1 MIKDIEGII
10 LDERAYGE
18 TSKIINILT
27 KEYGIIGVIAK
38 GSRTLKSELRSVTG
52 KLTYGIFHMYY
63 KENKLST
70 LISVDVLNTFK
81 NIKKDIMKI
90 TYSSFILDLAHQVAK
105 QNYQTDIYNL
115 LIASLVK
122 IEENFDPLVI
132 TNILELKYLSYLGV
146 MPVLD
151 ACSMCGNKENIIT
164 LSIDKGGYICRE
176 CHTNE
181 KIVDIKTIKL
191 IRMFYYVDIS
201 KITKLEISNKVKEE
215 INEFLDNYYD
225 KYTGLYLKTKTLL
238 KDLNRI
244 G

>member
-105 QNYQTDIYNL
+105 QNYQADIYNL
-115 LIASLVK
+115 LIASLIK

-151 ACSMCGNKENIIT
+151 ACSICGNKENIIT
-164 LSIDKGGYICRE
+164 LSVDKGGYLCQN
-176 CHTNE
+176 CYTND
-181 KIVDIKTIKL
+181 KIVDTKTIKL

-201 KITKLEISNKVKEE
+201 KITKLEVSNKVKEE

-225 KYTGLYLKTKTLL
+225 KYTGLYLKTKNLL

>member
-90 TYSSFILDLAHQVAK
+90 TYSSFIL
-105 QNYQTDIYNL
+105 
-115 LIASLVK
+115 
-122 IEENFDPLVI
+122 E
-132 TNILELKYLSYLGV
+132 
-146 MPVLD
+146 
-151 ACSMCGNKENIIT
+151 
-164 LSIDKGGYICRE
+164 
-176 CHTNE
+176 
-181 KIVDIKTIKL
+181 
-191 IRMFYYVDIS
+191 
-201 KITKLEISNKVKEE
+201 
-215 INEFLDNYYD
+215 
-225 KYTGLYLKTKTLL
+225 
-238 KDLNRI
+238 
-244 G
+244 

>member
-132 TNILELKYLSYLGV
+132 TNILKLKYLSYLGV

-181 KIVDIKTIKL
+181 KIVDTKTIKL

>member
-181 KIVDIKTIKL
+181 KIVDTKTIKL

>member
-146 MPVLD
+146 IPILD

-164 LSIDKGGYICRE
+164 ISIDKGGYICRE

-181 KIVDIKTIKL
+181 KIVDTKTIKL

>member
-132 TNILELKYLSYLGV
+132 TNILELKYLCWLGV
-146 MPVLD
+146 IPMLD
-151 ACSMCGNKENIIT
+151 ACSICGNKENIIT
-164 LSIDKGGYICRE
+164 ISIDKGGYICRE

-181 KIVDIKTIKL
+181 KIVDTKTIKL

>member
-132 TNILELKYLSYLGV
+132 TNILELKYLSHLGV
-146 MPVLD
+146 IPALD
-151 ACSMCGNKENIIT
+151 ASSICRNKENIIT

-181 KIVDIKTIKL
+181 KIVDTKTIKL